1 VLVGAKTK
9 KQKSS
14 LGTLDLRVSC
24 NENAT
29 ATLAGTLT
37 ELIGKKPKHGKQR
50 HETFRFATAHK
61 SLTANHAVVITVTLP
76 KRALTALANHASES
90 ATFTLTAHDASGASR
105 TTTKI
110 KTLKPTR

>member
-1 VLVGAKTK
+1 
-9 KQKSS
+9 
-14 LGTLDLRVSC
+14 
-24 NENAT
+24 
-29 ATLAGTLT
+29 
-37 ELIGKKPKHGKQR
+37 
-50 HETFRFATAHK
+50 
-61 SLTANHAVVITVTLP
+61 VVITVTLP